1 MTDFIPPYHY
11 VSVDTALEFID
22 RDELAEVTPD
32 SVRIRKQ
39 VLDCNRRP
47 RRDSE

>member
-1 MTDFIPPYHY
+1 MPPRILTI
-11 VSVDTALEFID
+11 DTALEHID

-32 SVRIRKQ
+32 AVRVRKQ

-47 RRDSE
+47 RRDGD